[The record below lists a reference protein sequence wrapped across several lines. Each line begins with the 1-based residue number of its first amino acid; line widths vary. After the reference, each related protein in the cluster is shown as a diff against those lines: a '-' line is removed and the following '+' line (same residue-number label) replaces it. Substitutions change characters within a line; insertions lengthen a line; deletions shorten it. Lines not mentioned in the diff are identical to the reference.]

1 MYTRYPYPDELYHY
15 GVKGMK
21 WGIINED
28 IRKFFINRIKKKK
41 KKSKNSRS
49 SNSSTSSD
57 DIKTRIAKV
66 RQAQFIEQQRNQ
78 ERDRRAQDIALQA
91 QKDANAKKA
100 VENARQA
107 EAKKAAAAGGKGG
120 GGFHSSAHK
129 HAGDS
134 DLMKKVVRP
143 LFEDTVGTVKNAIT
157 GKSEYQPS
165 LADKAVDKVFDVYNK
180 ASDAYNSYQTI
191 KVLLGNPDFSKYSK
205 DDAKKVATDIYNEI
219 KPYVENIDTNKLLND
234 TMDVVSKDLGD
245 IDSDDV
251 KKELLK
257 IINNHKK

>member
-28 IRKFFINRIKKKK
+28 IKNFFVNRNKKKK
-41 KKSKNSRS
+41 KKSKNSSS
-49 SNSSTSSD
+49 SNSSTNSD

-91 QKDANAKKA
+91 QKDANAKKE
-100 VENARQA
+100 VENAKKVN
-107 EAKKAAAAGGKGG
+107 AKTQTVSGSKGG
-120 GGFHSSAHK
+120 GGFHSNAHK
-129 HAGDS
+129 HADDS
-134 DLMKKVVRP
+134 DLMKKVIRP

-165 LADKAVDKVFDVYNK
+165 LADKAVDKAFDIYNK
-180 ASDAYNSYQTI
+180 ASNAYNSYQTI

-205 DDAKKVATDIYNEI
+205 DDAKKVASDIYNEI
-219 KPYVENIDTNKLLND
+219 KPYAQNIDTNKLLND